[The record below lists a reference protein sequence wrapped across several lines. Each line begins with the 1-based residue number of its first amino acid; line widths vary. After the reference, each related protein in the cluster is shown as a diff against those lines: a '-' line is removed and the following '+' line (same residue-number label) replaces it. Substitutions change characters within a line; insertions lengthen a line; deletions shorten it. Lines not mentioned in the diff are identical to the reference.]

1 MQLNLQNCSIYPF
14 ITVSFLI
21 MFFPPDIC
29 FSAFSSPFLSIYSVI
44 DANSS
49 VVEVR
54 KAVAIFSTLVSTCT
68 LYRYSP

>member
-1 MQLNLQNCSIYPF
+1 
-14 ITVSFLI
+14 

-29 FSAFSSPFLSIYSVI
+29 FSAVSSPFLSIYSVL
-44 DANSS
+44 DTNSS

-54 KAVAIFSTLVSTCT
+54 KAVAIFSTPASTYI